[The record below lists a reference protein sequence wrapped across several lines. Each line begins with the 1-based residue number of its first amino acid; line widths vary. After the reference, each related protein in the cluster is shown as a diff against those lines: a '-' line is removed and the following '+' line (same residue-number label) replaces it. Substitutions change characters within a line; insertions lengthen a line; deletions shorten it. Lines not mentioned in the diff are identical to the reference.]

1 MALANLRPDTDAV
14 AAFTPRYGVLSWY
27 QGQPGIVTAR
37 DVVRFRDAL
46 RQAWEGNKNVLAQM
60 WVDLRARLRV
70 EPTGLEIVVEDLW
83 TLIRL
88 MFLRDW
94 VERRASLC
102 AACFDGSAP
111 HLIFWPSAKDR
122 SFAVNHAP
130 CESMSA
136 LSRASSKAANSK
148 KNQDRRGENM
158 PKQRKR
164 DGTYWR
170 KDRKQ
175 WWVSYVDAQ
184 GKRMREA
191 AIQKD
196 GSKAAITRKRNPSV
210 RTTGAK

>member
-1 MALANLRPDTDAV
+1 MSAYYAMTGTIRYYRNLPVLVEAQNERIMVQEAAPAEEPFNLRGWKEPPHVALANLRPDTDAV

-102 AACFDGSAP
+102 AACSDEECPTPYF
-111 HLIFWPSAKDR
+111 L
-122 SFAVNHAP
+122 AVRKGQKFCSDLCAVRINVRRFRERRVRP
-130 CESMSA
+130 QT
-136 LSRASSKAANSK
+136 RK
-148 KNQDRRGENM
+148 KNQDRRG
-158 PKQRKR
+158 
-164 DGTYWR
+164 
-170 KDRKQ
+170 
-175 WWVSYVDAQ
+175 
-184 GKRMREA
+184 GKHA
-191 AIQKD
+191 
-196 GSKAAITRKRNPSV
+196 KAKKA
-210 RTTGAK
+210 